1 MNSRLVESLV
11 QVIESLPQD
20 DYILFQ
26 QQLTLRSIQ
35 KTEGV
40 CGGQARI
47 RNTRIPV
54 WTIISLQ
61 HQGADDSELLENYPS
76 LTPFDLVAVRN
87 YYSVHQQEIDGII
100 AKYAK
105 EDELDLC

>member
-1 MNSRLVESLV
+1 MGKVFKGYLA
-11 QVIESLPQD
+11 
-20 DYILFQ
+20 LFYTY
-26 QQLTLRSIQ
+26 LGSTP
-35 KTEGV
+35 
-40 CGGQARI
+40 
-47 RNTRIPV
+47 IPV

-87 YYSVHQQEIDGII
+87 YYCVHQQEIDDII
-100 AKYAK
+100 ANYAE